1 MSSGNPTLSTLFPAT
16 RQLTLA
22 GSPVSV
28 GKLKLRQK
36 AALQHWLDEQPE
48 PNGRVLESLKAN
60 NVTSWPIG
68 VESLPFL
75 LDVSYEARFE
85 FLRIALEPF
94 NPGLTGEEIE
104 RLAGESQDD
113 SELIAIMMAAYG
125 HEPAKA
131 KAATPDPKDEA
142 EAGKAPI

>member
-1 MSSGNPTLSTLFPAT
+1 MSGNPALTTLFPAT

-36 AALQHWLDEQPE
+36 AALQNWLDGLPE
-48 PNGRVLESLKAN
+48 PNERVIHSLEKAG
-60 NVTSWPIG
+60 VKGWPIG

-75 LDVSYEARFE
+75 LDASYEARFE

-94 NPGLTGEEIE
+94 NPGLTAEDIE

-113 SELIAIMMAAYG
+113 AELIAIMMAAYG
-125 HEPAKA
+125 HEPEKE
-131 KAATPDPKDEA
+131 KATPDPKDDA
-142 EAGKAPI
+142 EAVRASS